1 MTNTRHGG
9 SMRGWA
15 AGMVTMAVL
24 LAGSTAWAQAQ
35 APAKPPRASGYVPT
49 DKDQVAR
56 PPRADVAPVYK
67 GPSEDTLGT
76 IRQRGVV
83 RVGIVPGEPMV
94 RVSGKGEL
102 SGFSVDLARRLAS
115 DLGVELEFVQT
126 SWPQV
131 VPDLLGRQF
140 DLVISG
146 LWVTMPRALVVNFTQ
161 PTVSEG
167 IHLVA
172 SQKLVPAWNRS
183 GDFNKPEVRIAV
195 DAGTVQA
202 QVAKRVFPK
211 ATLVTDLADPLEAV
225 RTGKAHA
232 TLVPTIAPALVA
244 DQGAGQLR
252 LPLGEPLAATSAA
265 MAIRKGDA
273 DFLNLLNTWLSL
285 QRDEGWLDERAAH
298 WSAQPAAS
306 P

>member
-1 MTNTRHGG
+1 MNTKNPIFCGRKL
-9 SMRGWA
+9 A
-15 AGMVTMAVL
+15 AGLLTTAFL
-24 LAGSTAWAQAQ
+24 LAGSAAWAQTKA
-35 APAKPPRASGYVPT
+35 PRASGYVPT
-49 DKDQVAR
+49 DKDLVAR
-56 PPRADVAPVYK
+56 PARADVPPVYK

-83 RVGIVPGEPMV
+83 RVGVVPGEPMV
-94 RVSGKGEL
+94 IVDGKGEL

-115 DLGVELEFVQT
+115 DLGVDLEFVQT

-161 PTVSEG
+161 PTAVEG

-172 SQKLVPAWNRS
+172 SQKLAPTWNRS

-211 ATLVTDLADPLEAV
+211 ATLVTDLADPVEAV

-232 TLVPTIAPALVA
+232 TLLPTIAPALVA
-244 DQGAGQLR
+244 ENGAGQLR
-252 LPLGEPLAATSAA
+252 LPLDEPLAATSAA

-285 QRDEGWLDERAAH
+285 QRDDGWLSERAAH
-298 WSAQPAAS
+298 WSAQPAAAQ
-306 P
+306 